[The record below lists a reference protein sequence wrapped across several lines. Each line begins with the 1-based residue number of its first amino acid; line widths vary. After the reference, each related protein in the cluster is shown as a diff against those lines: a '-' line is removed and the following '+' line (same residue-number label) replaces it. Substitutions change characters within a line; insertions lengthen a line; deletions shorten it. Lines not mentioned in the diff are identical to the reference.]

1 MKLSCSD
8 FTGGWSAAPAVRD
21 AEGDEEGRGRREW
34 SSAVDIPVAPAV
46 IPYPEPSAPEG
57 SPTSLGSAPCPDPG
71 TPSADALADALEHL
85 FDRTDENPVLPF
97 HLETPV
103 DTRGLA
109 PAATQPG
116 ATPR

>member
-8 FTGGWSAAPAVRD
+8 FTGGWSAAPAPSVRD
-21 AEGDEEGRGRREW
+21 VDGDEEGRGRREW

-46 IPYPEPSAPEG
+46 IPYPEPSAPD
-57 SPTSLGSAPCPDPG
+57 TSTTSAYPPCPEPG

-97 HLETPV
+97 LLETPV

-109 PAATQPG
+109 PAADG
-116 ATPR
+116 S